1 MNGYQPPLVPQSAV
15 TFGDER
21 LVDPWAETML
31 RNTCSNFQVQNMALQ
46 QENAALKT
54 KNQSLQQQ
62 RANSIFKVAD
72 RAYLREFSA
81 YRTEH
86 FVKFPDERYYLVR
99 ENGFG
104 APYEVTKPLSDCTE
118 FSARYVFDPRDGST
132 LIEVQYRLPN
142 GKRASFSIPAEKFRK
157 NTLAQSFYKG
167 GGRLHFGKDGPRLFY
182 MLIAQL
188 LSSRNSCILSIPGW
202 NFNNSRWTFKES
214 ATCESILNSPI
225 LPTAGLA
232 SENQRMMSL
241 IVGLSLLKTHFG
253 EAMQPTKP
261 YAMISESFSVTTE
274 ITLNCR
280 LSELKKQL
288 YNHRDDL
295 LVYIHDGSNSSRHQ
309 KTTNYGFLSDEAV
322 KGSASRSIYIVL
334 ARKLTP
340 EIRENCIPIIPAE
353 ICSTTDA
360 ASANWND
367 LISLTENNPDEFNLR
382 TQRAY
387 EEACSNFKGSDYC
400 QDAAVLSVVS
410 EIICWTFSRTDATH
424 QRERKFQDTYKQT
437 LEKYVQYWDSL
448 ADASALERFRDALY
462 AAARKQSIRF
472 RAIGNIDETYCKE
485 MEVLYDEYKLYIT
498 LDLVKSLVSEYMSEF
513 LVSDVL
519 AQLSEAGILSDSIVK
534 TLTLSTGHPKNV
546 RLRSINRSFVNGHGR
561 RDITTI

>member
-167 GGRLHFGKDGPRLFY
+167 GGTLHFGKDGPRLFY

-241 IVGLSLLKTHFG
+241 VVGLSLLKTHFG

-280 LSELKKQL
+280 LSELKNHL

-340 EIRENCIPIIPAE
+340 EIRKNCIPIIPAE

-462 AAARKQSIRF
+462 TAARKQSIRF
-472 RAIGNIDETYCKE
+472 RAIGNIDETYYKE

>member
-62 RANSIFKVAD
+62 RANSIFKVDD

-167 GGRLHFGKDGPRLFY
+167 GGTLHFGKDGPRLFY

>member
-167 GGRLHFGKDGPRLFY
+167 GGTLHFGKDGPRLFY

-472 RAIGNIDETYCKE
+472 RAIGNIDETYCKG